1 MSAREHFRN
10 SEHSFDHQSFLG
22 TDEDY
27 EFLEFYTD
35 GDPVV
40 VVTGDWE
47 YAFRDGNTFLYRRE
61 KASTR

>member
-1 MSAREHFRN
+1 MSSTENLRN
-10 SEHSFDHQSFLG
+10 SGAYIEYEGPLG
-22 TDEDY
+22 TDGEY

-47 YAFRDGNTFLYRRE
+47 YAFREGNTFLYRR
-61 KASTR
+61 KRTA